1 MTKMR
6 FATNVQLLCWAGFAL
21 PGIQLVAAQGE
32 SNDISSFLEI
42 LREIHAFITE
52 NFLRLE
58 NPISLPPFLPPFV
71 RPGL

>member
-1 MTKMR
+1 
-6 FATNVQLLCWAGFAL
+6 L